1 MTARE
6 DRRLCRGDHSL
17 PQDEDAGG
25 NMSVERTQTRWGRVP
40 GCCAPSARGHTCY
53 KPVPIPGDGA
63 CQSSHAKPVPGV
75 AECPTRARVSPRL
88 SHSTARPQLH
98 PKTLEE
104 HGRGQAPLHFSKE
117 EEPQDTRG
125 RSRVPSQDPSA
136 GRAGRPGLSVSSVF
150 SSVCQNGYDC
160 LVQESDEDQTCRGN

>member
-53 KPVPIPGDGA
+53 KPVPIPADGA
-63 CQSSHAKPVPGV
+63 SQSSHAKPVPGV

-104 HGRGQAPLHFSKE
+104 HGRGQDPCTSQRKRASGHGRPL
-117 EEPQDTRG
+117 PCA
-125 RSRVPSQDPSA
+125 VPGPVC
-136 GRAGRPGLSVSSVF
+136 RAGRPTRAQRQQRFFISLSEWLRLPSP
-150 SSVCQNGYDC
+150 GKR
-160 LVQESDEDQTCRGN
+160 RGPDV